1 PPWAIYHGIR
11 DELSP
16 LVVARDGSRLP
27 GQGGWVHLMDDARCT
42 AAAVA
47 RFGVAGIDRIEV
59 EGSGLL
65 KISHHPVHDQAV
77 LEFWVH
83 FVRMPVQIGARTS
96 PQSMQSPLAVKW
108 LPSKP

>member
-1 PPWAIYHGIR
+1 
-11 DELSP
+11 
-16 LVVARDGSRLP
+16 
-27 GQGGWVHLMDDARCT
+27 VHLVDDTRCT

-59 EGSGLL
+59 DGAGMLRFRH
-65 KISHHPVHDQAV
+65 KPINDQAI

-108 LPSKP
+108 LPTKP